1 MLKVMKPYLMHSN
14 YIKKYYKYNKVGNI
28 TEIINADGNII
39 KNVDEDNVCVVE
51 YEYDTWV
58 NFTRKVR
65 VDCYVSYFN
74 PFIYKGYF
82 YDSEV
87 NLYYLNSR
95 YYDTSIGRF
104 IFADDVSYLDNNSLS
119 GLNLFAYCGNNP
131 VNYSDGSGHMPKWLS
146 TTLKIVGGV
155 AIIAGCVVGSIFTG
169 GALSVVLAGAAI
181 GAVAGGIGAGIS
193 TAVSGGDIHD
203 FANAFLMST
212 ATGAISCAVA
222 ASPLGVGAQIGIN
235 AALGA
240 VNYAGTQLLS
250 GGNITLGGLLVNAGI
265 GALCGWIGQSGW
277 MQGQTTSAFVAFAGK
292 NALKHVVGMVGTET
306 LLRMTLPAFIL
317 GGVGG
322 GIYGRL
328 SSQFNPNGNFIGI

>member
-1 MLKVMKPYLMHSN
+1 MS
-14 YIKKYYKYNKVGNI
+14 KY
-28 TEIINADGNII
+28 
-39 KNVDEDNVCVVE
+39 
-51 YEYDTWV
+51 
-58 NFTRKVR
+58 
-65 VDCYVSYFN
+65 N
-74 PFIYKGYF
+74 PFIYKGY
-82 YDSEV
+82 YCDEETE
-87 NLYYLNSR
+87 LYYCNTR
-95 YYDTSIGRF
+95 YYSPEIGRW
-104 IFADDVSYLDNNSLS
+104 ISIDDVDYLDPESVS
-119 GLNLFAYCGNNP
+119 GLNLYCYCMNDP
-131 VNYSDGSGHMPKWLS
+131 VNYSDGSGHMPEWLS

-169 GALSVVLAGAAI
+169 GALSVVLVGAAI
-181 GAVAGGIGAGIS
+181 GATAGGIGAGIS
-193 TAVSGGDIHD
+193 TAVSGGNIHD

-212 ATGAISCAVA
+212 AAGAISGAVA

-240 VNYAGTQLLS
+240 VNYAGTQLLN

-292 NALKHVVGMVGTET
+292 NALKYVVGMVGTET
-306 LLRMTLPAFIL
+306 LLRMTLPASIL